1 MSEAAQQQLHQL
13 ATAYAAGELHQSAYR
28 ARRAHLLDELVGLPP
43 LSDSLESTRP
53 RLIAPVPGASLAA
66 VMASTAGSEP
76 THPAAIAASAP
87 EGGRAGLWIALALLV
102 VLGGGLGFWW
112 YARTAPGPA
121 EPSPGSSAAAGA
133 PTDAAIDPATL
144 VAGFLAQNDWSD
156 AALSRFNASWWR
168 LSDAQV
174 ASILTAPGTQP
185 MRDAVAALLRDRAA
199 LDPSAPIVLLAHNLN
214 VEIPAGAVSGYAAE
228 ARKSAPVTTEA
239 SGAPVTSTAKS

>member
-102 VLGGGLGFWW
+102 VLGGGLGFW
-112 YARTAPGPA
+112 
-121 EPSPGSSAAAGA
+121 
-133 PTDAAIDPATL
+133 
-144 VAGFLAQNDWSD
+144 
-156 AALSRFNASWWR
+156 
-168 LSDAQV
+168 
-174 ASILTAPGTQP
+174 
-185 MRDAVAALLRDRAA
+185 
-199 LDPSAPIVLLAHNLN
+199 
-214 VEIPAGAVSGYAAE
+214 
-228 ARKSAPVTTEA
+228 
-239 SGAPVTSTAKS
+239 